1 MGPGRPDFISWFKRK
16 AQTDV
21 TISDELRQVANGCAI
36 RVKSFNGY
44 DVNGYRFQT
53 TCYEQSR
60 PNRKTTNSGV
70 LTPGT
75 DEVQYYGRIE
85 EIYELSFHGS
95 KALNPVIFKCHWF
108 DPGATRWTPNL
119 GLVEI
124 QPDSVYPG
132 KDVYIV
138 AQQAYQVYYMSYAC
152 QDEELKG
159 WAIVHKV
166 SPHGKLPAPN
176 DEDYNFN
183 PSTYEGEF
191 FQEEGLQGS
200 FVIDLTEA
208 IEMEVDNERV
218 DDEDAGDEVQN
229 VDDLQMLERLRLGN
243 DNEDNIPPSISVD
256 DLDNVD
262 SDDETYDPANPNNDD
277 YF

>member
-1 MGPGRPDFISWFKRK
+1 MPY
-16 AQTDV
+16 T
-21 TISDELRQVANGCAI
+21 
-36 RVKSFNGY
+36 
-44 DVNGYRFQT
+44 
-53 TCYEQSR
+53 
-60 PNRKTTNSGV
+60 
-70 LTPGT
+70 
-75 DEVQYYGRIE
+75 
-85 EIYELSFHGS
+85 
-95 KALNPVIFKCHWF
+95 
-108 DPGATRWTPNL
+108 
-119 GLVEI
+119 
-124 QPDSVYPG
+124 
-132 KDVYIV
+132 
-138 AQQAYQVYYMSYAC
+138 C

>member
-1 MGPGRPDFISWFKRK
+1 M
-16 AQTDV
+16 
-21 TISDELRQVANGCAI
+21 
-36 RVKSFNGY
+36 
-44 DVNGYRFQT
+44 
-53 TCYEQSR
+53 
-60 PNRKTTNSGV
+60 
-70 LTPGT
+70 
-75 DEVQYYGRIE
+75 
-85 EIYELSFHGS
+85 
-95 KALNPVIFKCHWF
+95 
-108 DPGATRWTPNL
+108 
-119 GLVEI
+119 EI
-124 QPDSVYPG
+124 QPDSVYLG

-138 AQQAYQVYYMSYAC
+138 AQQAYQVYYMPYAC

-176 DEDYNFN
+176 NEDYNFN